1 MRDLLY
7 LKDDQIKELIE
18 LIFFVYRETYSDHN
32 NVLKKY
38 SFGKAHQRVLQL
50 VERHENISV
59 SELLK
64 KLKIT
69 KQSLNRVLNDLF
81 KKKMVLQK
89 KGQIDARQKLLKLDK
104 EGKKL
109 FDEIFIFQ
117 KNKIFQALKNSDADS
132 VIKFKKV
139 LEKMANG

>member
-18 LIFFVYRETYSDHN
+18 LIFFVYRETYSDPN

-69 KQSLNRVLNDLF
+69 KQTLNRVLNDLF

-89 KGQIDARQKLLKLDK
+89 ICYLINLRSM
-104 EGKKL
+104 
-109 FDEIFIFQ
+109 I
-117 KNKIFQALKNSDADS
+117 KIINL
-132 VIKFKKV
+132 IKIYFFRTII
-139 LEKMANG
+139 